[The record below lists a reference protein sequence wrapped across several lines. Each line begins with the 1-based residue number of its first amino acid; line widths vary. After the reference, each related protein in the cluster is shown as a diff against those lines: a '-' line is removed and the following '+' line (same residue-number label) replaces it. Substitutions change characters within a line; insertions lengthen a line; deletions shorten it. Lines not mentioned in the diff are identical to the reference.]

1 MILAVLVLTACTGSG
16 GAAGSSSASASVT
29 SPAETADSSSA
40 EGTGAT
46 TGAADSSSSA
56 ATKETEGV
64 QVGVILPTM
73 REPRWLLD
81 ESAFAELLPDAG
93 FTCEVMFSDG
103 SMEME
108 RANVEALADKGAEV
122 IILCTCDSA
131 AAAESV
137 SGMEERGVTVIA
149 YDRLITGTDD
159 VDYFVTFDS
168 FDVGKAQG
176 NYLLEH
182 APQGKGIPLYLYGG
196 AVADNNSFLL
206 FEGAWSVLQPKIAD
220 GTLVI
225 QNSAAADSLRK
236 KKELTREE
244 TEIVLKEITTDW
256 NFGVA
261 GTLAENNLAEA
272 DAEKGEVLVL
282 APNDSTARAIADCFA
297 EDEGVSGYV
306 ITGQDAEAASI
317 KYIIEGKQSM
327 TVFKNP
333 HTLAGSAVQMAA
345 GLLNGEE
352 PETDTVFSNGVRDIP
367 TLQMPIEVIDQ
378 KNAENMNNS

>member
-1 MILAVLVLTACTGSG
+1 MRKARYLLSVILAVLVLTACTGSG

-40 EGTGAT
+40 ET
-46 TGAADSSSSA
+46 TSEPDS
-56 ATKETEGV
+56 V

-73 REPRWLLD
+73 REPRWLQD

-137 SGMEERGVTVIA
+137 SGMKERGVTVIA
-149 YDRLITGTDD
+149 YDRLITGTED

-206 FEGAWSVLQPKIAD
+206 FEGAWSVLQPRIAD
-220 GTLVI
+220 GTFVI
-225 QNSAAADSLRK
+225 QNSAAADSLRA

-244 TEIVLKEITTDW
+244 TEIVLQEITTDW
-256 NFGVA
+256 NFSVA

-272 DAEKGEVLVL
+272 DTKKGEVLIL

-297 EDEGVSGYV
+297 GDEEVSGYV

-317 KYIIEGKQSM
+317 KYIIEEKQSM

-333 HTLAGSAVQMAA
+333 HTLAGSAVRMAA
-345 GLLNGEE
+345 GLLNGKT
-352 PETDTVFSNGVRDIP
+352 PETDSVYPNGVKDVP
-367 TLQMPIEVIDQ
+367 ALELPIEVIDRS
-378 KNAENMNNS
+378 NAENMNNS